1 MTPQNTRKGV
11 AMMIGATLIFALQD
25 GISRH
30 LAGTYNVY
38 MVVMIRYWAFALF
51 VVALAARQPGG
62 VRAAARS
69 AQPWV
74 QAGRALLLIFEVIVT
89 VQAFVILG
97 LVETH
102 AVFVSYP
109 LLVAALSGP
118 VLGERVGWRRW
129 VAIGIGFVGVLI
141 ILQPGVRVFSP
152 AALIPLLAAF
162 MFALYGLL
170 TRYVARKDSA
180 AVSFFWTGTV
190 GALAATAV
198 GIWFWQPMSAPD
210 WGWMGLLCMTAISAH
225 WLLIKAYEAAEASA
239 IQPFA
244 YLQLVFIAALGIT
257 VFHEVLRPEVAVGAV
272 VVVGAGLFTLWRAR
286 VVAQKA

>member
-62 VRAAARS
+62 MRAAARS
-69 AQPWV
+69 AQPLV

-129 VAIGIGFVGVLI
+129 VAIGIGFAGVLI
-141 ILQPGVRVFSP
+141 ILQPGIKVFSP

-162 MFALYGLL
+162 MFALYSLL

-190 GALAATAV
+190 GALAATAA
-198 GIWFWQPMSAPD
+198 GIWFWEPMRVPD
-210 WGWMGLLCMTAISAH
+210 WGWMGLLCITAITAH

-244 YLQLVFIAALGIT
+244 YLQLVFIAVLGIT

-286 VVAQKA
+286 VVAQKS